1 MEIGA
6 YILAI
11 LIGVTLGLIG
21 SGGSILT
28 VPILVYLLKIEP
40 ELATGYSL
48 FIVGISAL
56 VGWLF
61 KGRKGLVDYK
71 MVFIFGIP
79 SIFMILFTRS
89 FIMPVIPEV
98 IFSVGDFELSKGMFL
113 MLLFAVIMFY
123 ASISMI
129 KPVKGKIS
137 DEEAPAKY
145 SFGNIFVK
153 GLFLGLVTG
162 MVGAGGG
169 FLIVPTLVLFA
180 GMPMHK
186 AVATSLALVSFNALI
201 GFLGYIN
208 VDANPVDWMLLMYFS
223 LAAIVGIFIGDYLA
237 KYISGIRLKRGFG
250 FFVLS
255 MAIFI
260 LLIEVLTV

>member
-1 MEIGA
+1 
-6 YILAI
+6 
-11 LIGVTLGLIG
+11 
-21 SGGSILT
+21 
-28 VPILVYLLKIEP
+28 
-40 ELATGYSL
+40 
-48 FIVGISAL
+48 
-56 VGWLF
+56 
-61 KGRKGLVDYK
+61 
-71 MVFIFGIP
+71 
-79 SIFMILFTRS
+79 
-89 FIMPVIPEV
+89 
-98 IFSVGDFELSKGMFL
+98 

-129 KPVKGKIS
+129 KPVKEKAS
-137 DEEAPAKY
+137 DENTPAKY

-208 VDANPVDWMLLMYFS
+208 VDSNPVDWMLLMYFS

-237 KYISGIRLKRGFG
+237 KYISGVLLKRGFG